1 MRIAV
6 DGMGGDYAPEEIVKG
21 AVIAAREYG
30 VQIPLVGPADLMK
43 QELAK
48 HDLSG
53 AEIEV
58 VHASEYLME
67 GEPPAYALRQK
78 RDASI
83 AVATKLV
90 REGKAD
96 AVVSAGPTGGVVA
109 AALYIL
115 GTIEEISRPVAGG
128 PFLGFAP
135 DTLML
140 DLGTNV
146 DCQPYQLLDFA
157 IIGTVYARKML
168 GIADPTVALLSVG
181 AEEGKGNEV
190 VKESYPLFQKCGLN
204 FIGNV
209 EGYDIPTGKAN
220 VIICDGFVGNIVV
233 KFCESLGK
241 TIAGWLEENIRGKLA
256 EEETRA
262 IVEGLMQATNA
273 AEVRG
278 GGPLWAVNGVACVSH
293 GRSRHQEIAKTIEQ
307 AKLAVEQDLVGTLKA
322 ELATARNK
330 LKEAGFEPPSNSQT

>member
-21 AVIAAREYG
+21 TVIAAKEYG
-30 VQIPLVGPADLMK
+30 VQIALVGPSDLMNR
-43 QELAK
+43 ELAK

-58 VHASEYLME
+58 VHAGEYLVE

-78 RDASI
+78 RDASV

-90 REGKAD
+90 RDGKAD

-115 GTIEEISRPVAGG
+115 GTIAEMSRPVAGG

-157 IIGTVYARKML
+157 IMGTVYAQKMMN
-168 GIADPTVALLSVG
+168 IPNPTVALLSIG

-204 FIGNV
+204 FVGNV
-209 EGYDIPTGKAN
+209 EGYDIPSGKAN

-241 TIAGWLEENIRGKLA
+241 TIADWLGKNIQGKLA
-256 EEETRA
+256 EKEVKEIT
-262 IVEGLMQATNA
+262 EGLLQATNA
-273 AEVRG
+273 ADVRG

-293 GRSRHQEIAKTIEQ
+293 GRSRHEEIAKTIEQ
-307 AKLAVEQDLVGTLKA
+307 AKLAVEQDLVSTLKT
-322 ELATARNK
+322 ELSAARQR
-330 LKEAGFEPPSNSQT
+330 LKEAGFEPSSNS